1 MFLNNK
7 IGYSYN
13 DITIIPSVISNINSR
28 SECNPFIEETNWLPI
43 FASPMGSV
51 VSENNVD
58 IFLENGIT
66 PILPRN
72 IDIKIRKK
80 EMENQTWVALSL
92 KEFEEL
98 FIKYAID
105 RKGDFRT
112 HYFIVVDIA
121 NGHMRSL
128 YEKCIHAKE
137 LAIEYEYGLTI
148 MTGNIANPKT
158 YEWICRNARYKNIKN
173 GKSGLAVDF
182 IRVGIGGGSGCIT
195 TSNVSIHYPQASL
208 IEKCYEVKQKL
219 LAEEED
225 THPNYRKPIFN
236 SEDFPKIVADG
247 GIRNYD
253 HVIKALALGA
263 DYVMIGSLF
272 AQCIESAGEKTAKPW
287 NQKNTPL
294 RFPVENYKDFSVDS
308 KGNFKAYYTDDFIND
323 NIKPWKFKL
332 MNVED
337 NIKNGKYTKDS
348 SEYKLVVLEYK
359 NKLNELKEQKMIG
372 QVDVKFFGMASAD
385 GQKSISG
392 EKTKTAEGITKWLPV
407 KYTLA
412 GWIENMISYL
422 RSAMSYTDCKTLKE
436 FIGKPELII
445 NSISEIQAVNR

>member
-1 MFLNNK
+1 MLLNK

-13 DITIIPSVISNINSR
+13 DITIIPSVISKINSR
-28 SECNPFIEETNWLPI
+28 SECNPFIEGTNWLPI

-98 FIKYAID
+98 FIKHVID

-112 HYFIVVDIA
+112 HYFVVVDIA

-128 YEKCIHAKE
+128 YEKCIQAKE
-137 LAIEYEYGLTI
+137 LAVEYEYGLTI
-148 MTGNIANPKT
+148 MTGNIANHKT

-173 GKSGLAVDF
+173 GKSGLAVDY

-236 SEDFPKIVADG
+236 PEDFPKIVADG

-263 DYVMIGSLF
+263 DYVMIGSVF
-272 AQCIESAGEKTAKPW
+272 AQCIESAGEKINKSISTKV
-287 NQKNTPL
+287 PL
-294 RFPVENYKDFSVDS
+294 RFPIERYKDFSINE
-308 KGNFKAYYTDDFIND
+308 KGYLKGYYTDDFIND

-332 MNVED
+332 MDAED

-372 QVDVKFFGMASAD
+372 QIDVKFFGMASAD

-412 GWIENMISYL
+412 GWVENMISYL

>member
-1 MFLNNK
+1 MLKEK

-13 DITIIPSVISNINSR
+13 DVTLVPEIISNISSR
-28 SECNPFIEETNWLPI
+28 LECNPFTSEKWLPI
-43 FASPMGSV
+43 FTAPMASV
-51 VSENNVD
+51 VNTDNLD
-58 IFLENGIT
+58 QFINNGIN

-72 IDIKIRKK
+72 INFETRKLHLK
-80 EMENQTWVALSL
+80 DQTWVALSL
-92 KEFEEL
+92 KEFENL
-98 FIKYAID
+98 FIDNAEQMTD
-105 RKGDFRT
+105 DFRT

-121 NGHMRSL
+121 NGHMKSL
-128 YEKCIHAKE
+128 YSKCYEAKK
-137 LAIEYEYGLTI
+137 LAIKYGYKLTI
-148 MTGNIANPKT
+148 MTGNIANSGT
-158 YEWICRNARYKNIKN
+158 YRWICDLNYTAKTRII
-173 GKSGLAVDF
+173 DF

-208 IEKCYEVKQKL
+208 INECYKEKKWAKTLRDDLGEPKYDESL
-219 LAEEED
+219 
-225 THPNYRKPIFN
+225 
-236 SEDFPKIVADG
+236 FPKIVADG

-272 AQCIESAGEKTAKPW
+272 AQCIESAGEKTTKSLST
-287 NQKNTPL
+287 KLPL
-294 RFPVENYKDFSVDS
+294 RFPIERYKNFSTDS

-323 NIKPWKFKL
+323 IIKPWKWRL
-332 MNVED
+332 MDAED

-348 SEYKLVVLEYK
+348 SEYKLAVLEYE

-372 QVDVKFFGMASAD
+372 QIDVKFFGMASAD

-412 GWIENMISYL
+412 GWTENMISYL
-422 RSAMSYTDCKTLKE
+422 RSAMSYTDCSTIDE
-436 FIGKPELII
+436 FIGKPDLIV
-445 NSISEIQAVNR
+445 NSISEIQAVNK